1 MVYATGG
8 SDVDAELVDT
18 EPDTLFEL
26 ERLLDLV
33 VPAELELEV
42 PEELAGGPAEKT
54 TAPAG

>member
-1 MVYATGG
+1 MYATGG
-8 SDVDAELVDT
+8 SDVDTELVDT
-18 EPDTLFEL
+18 DPDMLFEL
-26 ERLLDLV
+26 ERLLELE